1 MVIGRGVWT
10 CLFLAAALLVAT
22 PARAQ
27 VSGGTLSGAV
37 SDPAGGGIPQAQLVI
52 KNVATAVE
60 RSVTTNDDGFY
71 TVAVAANF
79 ATAGTGSDTGG
90 SIRSPASATSLVG
103 LRPTRGLI
111 SRDGIVPYLSRRIR
125 LAR

>member
-27 VSGGTLSGAV
+27 VPGGTQALF
-37 SDPAGGGIPQAQLVI
+37 PILLAQLVI

-60 RSVTTNDDGFY
+60 RSVITNDDGFY
-71 TVAVAANF
+71 TVVVAANF

-111 SRDGIVPYLSRRIR
+111 SRDGIVPVSSRRIR